1 LLRPRSRPARSRFGL
16 ARPDSALRLLP
27 LALALG
33 LWAPPASATFH
44 RNEITKLLVGFD
56 GNTNVQAVELKMLT
70 DGENHVRGLRI
81 DAYDGDAVLLAS
93 LGTFNDSLPFG
104 IAGRF
109 FLCATSSFATQFGI
123 TPDLVITPGIPVQD
137 GQVAFEQNPILP
149 APCLV
154 NSLPYGNVTTP
165 MGSASVAPPLQAVGA
180 RALIRVIDLAGSPS
194 CPLAEDAGHTFHE
207 TWGTSAKP
215 VVFKN
220 NRGDSVSVFSTTTA
234 VDADIRDALGRPRI
248 YPNPVFSSAT
258 IEWPG
263 VPLSHVAI
271 YNVRGQRVREWG
283 SAGAR
288 GATGGPAQIRWDG
301 TDENRRRLPSGLYF
315 IRIGATARQFPV
327 VLLR

>member
-1 LLRPRSRPARSRFGL
+1 
-16 ARPDSALRLLP
+16 
-27 LALALG
+27 
-33 LWAPPASATFH
+33 
-44 RNEITKLLVGFD
+44 
-56 GNTNVQAVELKMLT
+56 MLT